1 MAAAYMAVRHVQGL
15 EAGDCE
21 KVEVV
26 HKMPGHASES
36 SEKIIKEGVLSR
48 QIMSSAGI
56 LYTKRDV
63 VLTQKCLYFGKVG
76 SGDVLDWIP
85 LLEIKH
91 GTEEYHLRGLE
102 SPHVSRRSVAGNTSS
117 IKNLY
122 HNPSDLFHLG
132 VDLDSDSDH
141 SLRVAKAV
149 RLANDKDRR
158 AWLVRKQLNM
168 MQKDWRICEV
178 DCRHREIV
186 NKKVPQMLEF
196 NQADEDSVH
205 SPAKGLTEDQMFAA
219 LEAPGHKR
227 LRFDDLSHIIQDSES
242 SRVTLKFHSSS
253 NQKSYDL
260 CFVNME
266 DRDDFL
272 SVLKR
277 NIQDLDIVDTGEGK
291 TKQALIKTSSYRR
304 NQEQTDRQKLQN
316 LFFNQNLTM
325 VVETIQNGHN
335 HGRSTILMARDEN
348 EKAEWRSCIESA
360 VQEAHKRRES
370 SRDK

>member
-1 MAAAYMAVRHVQGL
+1 MAVRHVQGL
-15 EAGDCE
+15 EADDRE
-21 KVEVV
+21 KVEVL
-26 HKMPGHASES
+26 HKMPGHDS

-48 QIMSSAGI
+48 QIMSSVGI
-56 LYTKRDV
+56 IYTKRDV
-63 VLTQKCLYFGKVG
+63 ILTQKCLYFGNVG

-85 LLEIKH
+85 ILEIKD
-91 GTEEYHLRGLE
+91 GTKDYHLRGLE
-102 SPHVSRRSVAGNTSS
+102 SPHVNRRSMAGNTMTSS
-117 IKNLY
+117 MKNLY
-122 HNPSDLFHLG
+122 HNPSHLLLG
-132 VDLDSDSDH
+132 VDLGSDSDH
-141 SLRVAKAV
+141 SLRVAKTV
-149 RLANDKDRR
+149 RLANDQDRR

-168 MQKDWRICEV
+168 IQQDWRICEV
-178 DCRHREIV
+178 DSRHREIV

-196 NQADEDSVH
+196 KQADEDSVH
-205 SPAKGLTEDQMFAA
+205 SPAVRLTEEEMFEA

-260 CFVNME
+260 FFLNME

-291 TKQALIKTSSYRR
+291 TKQLLIKTSSYRR

-335 HGRSTILMARDEN
+335 NGRSTILMARDEN